1 MAERIMA
8 ELRTQPPGVPVAVTS
23 LAERLQCSP
32 DEVLAAGEG
41 LQQRDPGDDHLVTM
55 VKRIS
60 GDGAEDFYLSLVPLA
75 LNDEPDTR

>member
-1 MAERIMA
+1 MA

-32 DEVLAAGEG
+32 DEVLAAGEE